1 LFDICCLCFEFKMK
15 AMDKRLKAF
24 KRLLDIMDELR
35 EKCPWDKK
43 QTNETLRSLTIEETY
58 ELADA
63 IMDNDH
69 DGIRKELGDL
79 LLHVV
84 FYAKIG
90 AEGGKFDITDV
101 IDGICEK
108 LIFRHPHI
116 FSDTKVNSA
125 QEVEQNWEKIKLK
138 EKGNK
143 KVLGGVPTSLPA
155 MVKAYRMQDKARA
168 VGFDWEE
175 KTQVFDKIEEELGEL
190 RSAVHNQSE
199 KEVENEF
206 GDLLFSV
213 INAARLYDIMPDN
226 ALERTNKKFRYRF
239 EYLEN
244 FAKAQRLD
252 LKKMS
257 LAEMDAIWNR
267 AKQTGKSDE

>member
-1 LFDICCLCFEFKMK
+1 
-15 AMDKRLKAF
+15 MDERLKAF

-35 EKCPWDKK
+35 EKCPWDSK
-43 QTNETLRSLTIEETY
+43 QTPETLRTLTIEETY

-63 IMDNDH
+63 IIDKDYK
-69 DGIRKELGDL
+69 GICKELGDL
-79 LLHVV
+79 LLHIV

-90 AEGGKFDITDV
+90 SEKGEFDITDV
-101 IDGICEK
+101 INGICEK
-108 LIFRHPHI
+108 LVFRHPHI
-116 FSDTKVNSA
+116 FSDTKVKDA
-125 QEVEQNWEKIKLK
+125 LEVEQNWEKIKLK
-138 EKGNK
+138 EKGNR
-143 KVLGGVPTSLPA
+143 KVLGGVPISLPA

-175 KTQVFDKIEEELGEL
+175 KTQVFDKIEEELEEL
-190 RSAVHNQSE
+190 KAAVQT
-199 KEVENEF
+199 KEQVEIENEF

-239 EYLEN
+239 EYLEEYAN
-244 FAKAQRLD
+244 KQNRD

-267 AKQTGKSDE
+267 AKQINKSDD

>member
-1 LFDICCLCFEFKMK
+1 
-15 AMDKRLKAF
+15 MDERLKEF

-43 QTNETLRSLTIEETY
+43 QTPETLRTLTIEETY

-63 IMDNDH
+63 IIDKDM
-69 DGIRKELGDL
+69 GGMRKELGDL

-84 FYAKIG
+84 FYTKIG
-90 AEGGKFDITDV
+90 SERGEFDITDV
-101 IDGICEK
+101 INGICEK
-108 LIFRHPHI
+108 LVFRHPHI
-116 FSDTKVNSA
+116 FSDTKVKDA
-125 QEVEQNWEKIKLK
+125 LEVEQNWEKIKLK
-138 EKGNK
+138 EKGNR
-143 KVLGGVPTSLPA
+143 KVLSGVPTSLPA

-168 VGFDWEE
+168 VGFDWE
-175 KTQVFDKIEEELGEL
+175 KKKQVFNKIEEELEEL
-190 RSAVHNQSE
+190 KTAVQTRE
-199 KEVENEF
+199 KDEIENEF

-213 INAARLYDIMPDN
+213 INAARLYDIIPDN

-244 FAKAQRLD
+244 FANKQNRD

-257 LAEMDAIWNR
+257 LAEMDDIWNR
-267 AKQTGKSDE
+267 AKEISKSDD

>member
-1 LFDICCLCFEFKMK
+1 
-15 AMDKRLKAF
+15 MDERLKAF

-43 QTNETLRSLTIEETY
+43 QTNETLRTLTIEETY

-90 AEGGKFDITDV
+90 DERGKFDITDV

-244 FAKAQRLD
+244 FAKEQRLD